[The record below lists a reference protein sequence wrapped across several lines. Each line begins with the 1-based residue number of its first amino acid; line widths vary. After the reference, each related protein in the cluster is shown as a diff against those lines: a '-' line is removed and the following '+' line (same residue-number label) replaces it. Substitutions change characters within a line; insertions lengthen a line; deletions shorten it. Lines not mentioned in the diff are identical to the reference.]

1 MAEMPGIARP
11 ERQALPQL
19 RDRMTFLYLEHCT
32 LGRDNGAITVTDEKG
47 IVQVLA
53 AGISVLLLGP
63 GTRVTHRAMELMGDT
78 GVAAVWVGEHGV
90 RFYAHGRALSEHSR
104 LLERQAERFS
114 NQREHLEVVRKMY
127 QLRFPDEDVSRLTT
141 QQLRG
146 REGSRVRTAYRK
158 AAKAT
163 GVKWNGRVY
172 DPNDF
177 SAGDLVNQALS
188 AGTACLYGLAFAVI
202 TGAGLRA
209 GTGICPRQARGLFCV
224 RYRRPVQSRGG
235 HPAGLRGGGAGSAGS
250 ALPLCAAVC
259 GMPWW
264 NIIFWNGWCT
274 MSAGCS

>member
-47 IVQVLA
+47 IVQVPA

-127 QLRFPDEDVSRLTT
+127 QLRFPDEDVSHLTT

-158 AAKAT
+158 GRKGHRHQMEWP
-163 GVKWNGRVY
+163 GV
-172 DPNDF
+172 
-177 SAGDLVNQALS
+177 
-188 AGTACLYGLAFAVI
+188 
-202 TGAGLRA
+202 
-209 GTGICPRQARGLFCV
+209 
-224 RYRRPVQSRGG
+224 
-235 HPAGLRGGGAGSAGS
+235 
-250 ALPLCAAVC
+250 
-259 GMPWW
+259 
-264 NIIFWNGWCT
+264 
-274 MSAGCS
+274 

>member
-47 IVQVLA
+47 IVQVPA

-127 QLRFPDEDVSRLTT
+127 QLRFPDEDVSHLTT

-172 DPNDF
+172 DPLF
-177 SAGDLVNQALS
+177 PAHAG
-188 AGTACLYGLAFAVI
+188 VI
-202 TGAGLRA
+202 LFQHFGDKAHGPF
-209 GTGICPRQARGLFCV
+209 PR
-224 RYRRPVQSRGG
+224 PRGG
-235 HPAGLRGGGAGSAGS
+235 DPGRVRIHTGGNSFSPPTRGSTLTTLRKKQIIGLS
-250 ALPLCAAVC
+250 
-259 GMPWW
+259 
-264 NIIFWNGWCT
+264 
-274 MSAGCS
+274 